1 MKLTFLRAARQ
12 VTVSC
17 VAIVGPLVLTASA
30 LAQSAPLPASLREA
44 LASAGVPAS
53 AVGVYIQEIGAAQPL
68 IEHNADRAMNPA
80 SAMKLLTTLAGLE
93 LLGPNYTWR
102 TEAWVDSTL
111 TGDVLHG
118 NLMLKGYGD
127 PKFTIED
134 LWLFLREIRAR
145 GLREIHGDLVL
156 DRTFFA
162 VEPSDP
168 AHFDN
173 DAARPYNVG
182 PDALLLNFKSVRL
195 EFLPQ
200 QDSGTVTI
208 LPLPDLPQI
217 SIVNQLTLG
226 GGSCEFW
233 AERLQANPEPTR
245 LTFTGVFPR
254 GCGAKEKSYSLLS
267 PNEYAFALFQQLW
280 RELGGILSGRVRD
293 GTVPESARLLAT
305 WDSAPLA
312 EVIRDIN
319 KFSNNVMARQLF
331 LTLSLAADN
340 PPVSTDKAAR
350 AMREWLARSHLDF
363 PELQVEN
370 GSGLSR
376 SERISPR
383 HLGELLLYA
392 ARSPLMPEYAGSL
405 PIPGVDGTLRR
416 RLAGSPAIGQAHLK
430 TGYLDGV
437 RAIAGYVVDSRGRTL
452 VVVSII
458 NHPQALNAQG
468 FQEAVVEWAWSRGA
482 SGSCCTR

>member
-1 MKLTFLRAARQ
+1 MMFIFLRYAKRIARPGLFLLSLL
-12 VTVSC
+12 TLGTP
-17 VAIVGPLVLTASA
+17 AI
-30 LAQSAPLPASLREA
+30 AQSGPLPAQLREA
-44 LASAGVPAS
+44 LASAGIPPS
-53 AVGVYIQEIGAAQPL
+53 AVGVYVHEIGAPRPVL
-68 IEHNADRAMNPA
+68 EHQVDRPMNPA
-80 SAMKLLTTLAGLE
+80 STRKLLTTLAGLE
-93 LLGPNYTWR
+93 LLGPSYTWR
-102 TEAWVDSTL
+102 TEAWIDGTL
-111 TGDVLHG
+111 AGDVLQG
-118 NLMLKGYGD
+118 DLVLKGYGD
-127 PKFTIED
+127 PKLTIED

-145 GLREIHGDLVL
+145 GVREIRGDLLL
-156 DRTFFA
+156 DRSFFA
-162 VEPSDP
+162 IEPSDP

-173 DAARPYNVG
+173 DPARPYNVG

-200 QDSGTVTI
+200 EENGTVAI
-208 LPLPDLPQI
+208 LPLPDLPQV

-226 GGSCEFW
+226 GGSCDFW
-233 AERLQANPEPTR
+233 AERLQANLEPTR

-254 GCGAKEKSYSLLS
+254 GCGTKEKSYSLLS

-280 RELGGILSGRVRD
+280 RELGGSLSGRARD
-293 GTVPESARLLAT
+293 GTFPESARLLAT

-340 PPVSTDKAAR
+340 PPATTDKAAR

-376 SERISPR
+376 NERISPR

-392 ARSPLMPEYAGSL
+392 ARSPLMPEYAASL

-437 RAIAGYVVDSRGRTL
+437 RAIAGYVLDTRGRII

-458 NHPQALNAQG
+458 NHPQAVNAQG
-468 FQEAVVEWAWSRGA
+468 FQEAVIDWARSRGTP
-482 SGSCCTR
+482 GSCCAR